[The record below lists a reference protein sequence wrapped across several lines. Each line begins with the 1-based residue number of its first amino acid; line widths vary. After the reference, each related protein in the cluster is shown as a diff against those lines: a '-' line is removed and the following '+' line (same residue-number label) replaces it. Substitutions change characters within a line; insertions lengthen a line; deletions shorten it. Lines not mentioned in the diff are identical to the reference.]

1 MLSYLKSKSQHLGEK
16 YSTRE
21 KIIVGVLQGSILG
34 SLLFNI
40 FVNDIFHLENRSFF
54 FFFTDDNDL
63 YPFGINAEEGKQNLI
78 QDHLKLSEWQYGNC
92 IILNQKKSHNMCLG
106 KDSVGDLLKFC
117 RDDLEVGKLETVL
130 GIQLDNKLN

>member
-1 MLSYLKSKSQHLGEK
+1 MDLAKASDTINHDLLIAKSEAYGFSKWILLFMLSYLKSKSQHLGEK

-54 FFFTDDNDL
+54 FIFTDDNDL

-78 QDHLKLSEWQYGNC
+78 QDHLKLSEW
-92 IILNQKKSHNMCLG
+92 
-106 KDSVGDLLKFC
+106 
-117 RDDLEVGKLETVL
+117 
-130 GIQLDNKLN
+130 